1 MPSDSPANSPDGGP
15 AIAPVYRRLRQQVL
29 DLDPADIGLAAGDG
43 GPRVWAALMELGLP
57 EAVVTL
63 VSVGDG
69 ATSLYFSNG
78 GGVIGG
84 GETAAVAAATLQFL
98 ATAEGLLAELAPTD
112 EFPLPAPGQVLFYAL
127 THDGADGAYTAG
139 AAEEELQSR
148 QQALMPLYAM
158 GQNVITQLR
167 LRAEGQ
173 E

>member
-1 MPSDSPANSPDGGP
+1 MQYDSPANAPDGRP
-15 AIAPVYRRLRQQVL
+15 AIAPVYWQLRQQVL
-29 DLDPADIGLAAGDG
+29 ELDPADIGLAASDG
-43 GPRVWAALMELGLP
+43 GPRVWATLMELGLP

-78 GGVIGG
+78 GGVVGG

-112 EFPLPAPGQVLFYAL
+112 EFPLPALGQVIFYAL
-127 THDGADGAYTAG
+127 THDGAYTAG
-139 AAEEELQSR
+139 AAEQELQSR
-148 QQALMPLYAM
+148 QHALMPLYAM

-167 LRAEGQ
+167 LRAESQ

>member
-1 MPSDSPANSPDGGP
+1 MQPDLPDGQP
-15 AIAPVYRRLRQQVL
+15 AVAPVYRRLRQQVL
-29 DLDPADIGLAAGDG
+29 DLDPADIGLSAADG

-84 GETAAVAAATLQFL
+84 GETPAVAAATLQFL
-98 ATAEGLLAELAPTD
+98 AAAEGLLPELAPSD

-127 THDGADGAYTAG
+127 PHDGAYAAG

-148 QQALMPLYAM
+148 QHPLMSLYAM